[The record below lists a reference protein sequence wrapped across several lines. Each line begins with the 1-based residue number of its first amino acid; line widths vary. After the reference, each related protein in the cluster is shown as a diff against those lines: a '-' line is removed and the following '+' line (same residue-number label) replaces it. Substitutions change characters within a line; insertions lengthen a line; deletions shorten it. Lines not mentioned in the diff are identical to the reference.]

1 MVRRTHSSRI
11 PPELSDLSS
20 DDYGEP
26 GSTTSLADWL
36 TFAVGSIRRRKLV
49 SAAVFLCVG
58 AATIAYYARSRPM
71 YQVETKILAQR
82 QLAVPSAVRSAG
94 AGDPPTRTA
103 EELILRQE
111 NLLDLVKRADL
122 MKDPGPEPAGNPAL
136 DRALFKLGL
145 GPDPGTA
152 DPLSQMV
159 VRLGKALVVK
169 STEDTIRISI
179 RWRDPL
185 QAYQIVEGALQ
196 NFLEARQ
203 TQEIT
208 AIDEAIALL
217 EARLAGLRGQL
228 DREEAKRDDTRR
240 EPHLLDLDAAPRFS
254 GGASSSA
261 ELTRIKSLID
271 SKERAIR
278 DMEDFRRKRLLE
290 LQSQLAEK
298 RNVYADAHPM
308 VLGLQKEI
316 EAFSL
321 ESPQIA
327 ELREQERQ
335 LRAEYAAQAAAEGRP
350 RTESR
355 GPSVRSSRD
364 ARMAGTTQDDRVKD
378 VRGQYLHLQERIN
391 AVQLELDGARAA
403 FKHRYKVIWPAELP
417 REPVSPD
424 PWKILP
430 LGLLAALLL
439 AVLAAVVPD
448 IWSRRIYEAWQVEHD
463 LGLEILSDSRVV
475 GGK

>member
-1 MVRRTHSSRI
+1 M
-11 PPELSDLSS
+11 
-20 DDYGEP
+20 
-26 GSTTSLADWL
+26 
-36 TFAVGSIRRRKLV
+36 
-49 SAAVFLCVG
+49 
-58 AATIAYYARSRPM
+58 
-71 YQVETKILAQR
+71 
-82 QLAVPSAVRSAG
+82 
-94 AGDPPTRTA
+94 
-103 EELILRQE
+103 
-111 NLLDLVKRADL
+111 
-122 MKDPGPEPAGNPAL
+122 
-136 DRALFKLGL
+136 
-145 GPDPGTA
+145 
-152 DPLSQMV
+152 
-159 VRLGKALVVK
+159 
-169 STEDTIRISI
+169 
-179 RWRDPL
+179 
-185 QAYQIVEGALQ
+185 QAYQIVQGALQ

-208 AIDEAIALL
+208 AIDEAVALL
-217 EARLAGLRGQL
+217 QARLAGLRGQL

-240 EPHLLDLDAAPRFS
+240 EPALPDPDTAPRIS
-254 GGASSSA
+254 AGAQASA
-261 ELTRIKSLID
+261 ELTRLMSLID

-290 LQSQLAEK
+290 LQSQLAER

-316 EAFSL
+316 EASSL

-335 LRAEYAAQAAAEGRP
+335 LRAEYAAQAAAEGRT
-350 RTESR
+350 RTDSR

-364 ARMAGTTQDDRVKD
+364 ARVAGTAQVDRVKD
-378 VRGQYLHLQERIN
+378 VREQYLHMQERIN

-403 FKHRYKVIWPAELP
+403 FKHRYTIIWPAELP

-448 IWSRRIYEAWQVEHD
+448 LWSRRIYEAWQVEHD
-463 LGLEILSDSRVV
+463 LGLEILSDSRLI

>member
-1 MVRRTHSSRI
+1 MARRSRPSRI
-11 PPELSDLSS
+11 PPELADLSS

-26 GSTTSLADWL
+26 DSATSLADWL
-36 TFAVGSIRRRKLV
+36 SFAVGSVRRRKLV
-49 SAAVFLCVG
+49 STTVFVCVVAASI
-58 AATIAYYARSRPM
+58 TYYARSRPM

-103 EELILRQE
+103 EELILRRE
-111 NLLDLVKRADL
+111 NLLDLARRADL
-122 MKDPGPEPAGNPAL
+122 LKDPPPEPAASLAL

-145 GPDPGTA
+145 GPDPGNA

-159 VRLGKALVVK
+159 VRLGKTLVVK

-179 RWRDPL
+179 KWRDPL

-217 EARLAGLRGQL
+217 QARLAGLRGQL

-240 EPHLLDLDAAPRFS
+240 EPVPLVPDATPRAS
-254 GGASSSA
+254 AGASSSA
-261 ELTRIKSLID
+261 ELTRIRSLID

-290 LQSQLAEK
+290 LQSQLAER

-335 LRAEYAAQAAAEGRP
+335 LRAEYAAQAAAEGSTRA
-350 RTESR
+350 ESR
-355 GPSVRSSRD
+355 GSSARSSRD
-364 ARMAGTTQDDRVKD
+364 ARLAGTTQDDRVKD

-448 IWSRRIYEAWQVEHD
+448 LWSRRIYEAWQVEHD
-463 LGLEILSDSRVV
+463 LGLEILSDSRATGV
-475 GGK
+475 K